1 MISDILGFSMEAH
14 GDPMAGLSRPG
25 SLGRAH
31 TAHTARYSTQYM
43 GSNGV
48 QWGPKN
54 WKNWAKTEKPKI
66 QKTVHKRILG
76 IEKMGFW

>member
-1 MISDILGFSMEAH
+1 MTEADLPAMFHGLGLWPMPGALVEAEQAVTH
-14 GDPMAGLSRPG
+14 QSKL
-25 SLGRAH
+25 
-31 TAHTARYSTQYM
+31 

-66 QKTVHKRILG
+66 QKTVHKRIMG
-76 IEKMGFW
+76 FEKMGFW